1 MLTLS
6 EAFQNWQDWVD
17 ESGGIDRTDGSAMAD
32 SWNTYIDVLRDD
44 GDVTELQYHYCPAW
58 DEAMPT
64 REGELDFILQAMGVR
79 FSFSPIGA
87 RSPATGMFAGS
98 RHFTCTLTRGANS
111 HAFQYSM
118 GPALTGDP
126 TLVDVLDRLL
136 ADAEHAAEYYED
148 WCDLVGFATDSP
160 RAARVYKACRK
171 TAEQLA
177 ELFHADELRDLRDL
191 YDLREL
197 YEIR

>member
-6 EAFQNWQDWVD
+6 EAFQSWQDMLDASYSVD
-17 ESGGIDRTDGSAMAD
+17 FTDDSAMAE
-32 SWNTYIDVLRDD
+32 SWNIYTDVLRDD
-44 GDVTELQYHYCPAW
+44 GDITELQYHYCPAW

-64 REGELDFILQAMGVR
+64 REAELDFILRAMGVG

-87 RSPATGMFAGS
+87 RSSGGGWPSGS

-126 TLVDVLDRLL
+126 TLVDVLERLL
-136 ADAEHAAEYYED
+136 TDAEHAAEYYED

-160 RAARVYKACRK
+160 RAERMYKA
-171 TAEQLA
+171 
-177 ELFHADELRDLRDL
+177 
-191 YDLREL
+191 
-197 YEIR
+197 